1 MSKNKF
7 EAVDYEDAVRLNG
20 DKCYYIH
27 NNKNGWN
34 LAIVEIVEFKAKTL
48 IVKFVDVNPCE
59 EYESKNYHGWY
70 GEGDLS
76 NPITPFT
83 LIKVKE

>member
-1 MSKNKF
+1 MVKDL
-7 EAVDYEDAVRLNG
+7 VDNELSLG

-27 NNKNGWN
+27 NMKNGWN
-34 LAIVEIVEFKAKTL
+34 LAIVEVVEFKAKTL
-48 IVKFVDVNPCE
+48 IVKFVDVNPSE

-83 LIKVKE
+83 LIKVG

>member
-1 MSKNKF
+1 MKDL
-7 EAVDYEDAVRLNG
+7 VDNDLSLG

-27 NNKNGWN
+27 NNKNGWS
-34 LAIVEIVEFKAKTL
+34 LAIVEVVEFKAKTL

-70 GEGDLS
+70 GAGLAVTVKNLGCE
-76 NPITPFT
+76 NR
-83 LIKVKE
+83 KVKHLFDKE

>member
-1 MSKNKF
+1 MQYRKPP
-7 EAVDYEDAVRLNG
+7 R
-20 DKCYYIH
+20 
-27 NNKNGWN
+27 
-34 LAIVEIVEFKAKTL
+34 
-48 IVKFVDVNPCE
+48 DVNPCE

-83 LIKVKE
+83 LIKIT

>member
-1 MSKNKF
+1 MKDLVGNK
-7 EAVDYEDAVRLNG
+7 LSLG

-27 NNKNGWN
+27 NTKNGWN
-34 LAIVEIVEFKAKTL
+34 LAIVEVVEFKAKTL
-48 IVKFVDVNPCE
+48 VVKFVDINPSE

-76 NPITPFT
+76 NQITPFT
-83 LIKVKE
+83 LIKVKEK

>member
-1 MSKNKF
+1 MVKDLVGNNLS
-7 EAVDYEDAVRLNG
+7 LG

-34 LAIVEIVEFKAKTL
+34 LAIVEV
-48 IVKFVDVNPCE
+48 VDVNPSE

-83 LIKVKE
+83 LIINLVLNII

>member
-1 MSKNKF
+1 MKDLVGNNLS
-7 EAVDYEDAVRLNG
+7 LG
-20 DKCYYIH
+20 DNCYYIH

-34 LAIVEIVEFKAKTL
+34 LAIVEV
-48 IVKFVDVNPCE
+48 VDVNPSE

-83 LIKVKE
+83 MIKIKE

>member
-1 MSKNKF
+1 MM
-7 EAVDYEDAVRLNG
+7 VLVLVLTLG
-20 DKCYYIH
+20 
-27 NNKNGWN
+27 
-34 LAIVEIVEFKAKTL
+34 EFKVKTL
-48 IVKFVDVNPCE
+48 IVKFVDVNPSE

-83 LIKVKE
+83 LIKIEE